1 MPTAA
6 GVPARRAVG
15 HAVAALVATRQ
26 RLQCVEC
33 RTDVAPADAE
43 LCQQPLGL
51 CPPRVD
57 ENLGLGGGVSG
68 VLGEASQLG
77 RSLAQSP
84 LHVLELSNRTGPF
97 GERRVGHRLGLGDR
111 VTVPVVDDG
120 PGLELLVQPPQL
132 PRLGVDL
139 TLL

>member
-6 GVPARRAVG
+6 GMAARLAGG
-15 HAVAALVATRQ
+15 HAVAALVVTRQ
-26 RLQCVEC
+26 RLQCVER
-33 RTDVAPADAE
+33 RTDVAPADTE
-43 LCQQPLGL
+43 LRQQLLGL

-57 ENLGLGGGVSG
+57 GNLGLGGGVAG

-77 RSLAQSP
+77 RSLAQAP

-97 GERRVGHRLGLGDR
+97 GERRIGHLLGLGER

>member
-6 GVPARRAVG
+6 AVPTRRA
-15 HAVAALVATRQ
+15 AAALVAARQ
-26 RLQCVEC
+26 RLQCVER
-33 RTDVAPADAE
+33 RTEVAPADAE
-43 LCQQPLGL
+43 LRQQPLGL
-51 CPPRVD
+51 GPPRIVG
-57 ENLGLGGGVSG
+57 NLGLGGGVAG
-68 VLGEASQLG
+68 VLGEAAQLG
-77 RSLAQSP
+77 RSLPQAS
-84 LHVLELSNRTGPF
+84 LHVLELSNRAGPF
-97 GERRVGHRLGLGDR
+97 GERRVGHLLRLGER